1 MSSSLL
7 ASFATE
13 AALRD
18 ALRRLRA
25 EHVDGLRTY
34 TPKALEGE
42 PANSPLPLIIFIA
55 GMIGAAAAFA
65 MQTYADVISYPLD
78 IGGRPKFSWPSFVP
92 SAFEIGVMFA
102 LIAGVFGYFI
112 INRMPRLYEPI
123 DECDCMRQATC
134 DRWIVAIHSDDR
146 NELANVRSILG
157 RLHPEAIEEVPE

>member
-1 MSSSLL
+1 VSSGLV

-18 ALRRLRA
+18 ALQRLRA

-34 TPKALEGE
+34 TPKVLEGE
-42 PANSPLPLIIFIA
+42 PANSPLPLVIFIA
-55 GMIGAAAAFA
+55 GMTGAAAAFA
-65 MQTYADVISYPLD
+65 MQAYADVISYPLD
-78 IGGRPKFSWPSFVP
+78 IGGRPTFSWPSFVP

-123 DECDCMRQATC
+123 DECDCMRQAMR

-146 NELANVRSILG
+146 NELANVRSILD
-157 RLHPEAIEEVPE
+157 RLHPAAIEEVPE